1 MASKL
6 VVIIVF
12 ILDLI
17 AVGLAIA
24 AEQRRSVVSPILSPL
39 LSLLY
44 RIEKTYEYCVYGT
57 DIATSYGAGVFL
69 LLCISQVLTMS
80 ASRCFCCGKS
90 LNPSGSRACPLIL
103 FLICWVFFLVAEVC
117 LLAASIRNAYH
128 TKYRKMWNIDNPPS
142 CEVIRK
148 GVFAAGAAFALFTAI
163 VSQFYYVCYSR
174 ARDASQNPSY
184 LTMSYFSQKAMFLG
198 IKSWRLMYKKMQLQ
212 SL

>member
-24 AEQRRSVVSPILSPL
+24 AEQRRSVGKVVTDT
-39 LSLLY
+39 
-44 RIEKTYEYCVYGT
+44 EKTYEYCVYGT
-57 DIATSYGAGVFL
+57 DIATSYGAGAFL
-69 LLCISQVLTMS
+69 LLFISQVLIMS

-90 LNPSGSRACPLIL
+90 LNPGGSRACALLL
-103 FLICWVFFLVAEVC
+103 FLICWVFFLVC

-128 TKYRKMWNIDNPPS
+128 TQYRKMWNIDNPPS

-148 GVFAAGAAFALFTAI
+148 GVFAAGAAFTLFTAI

-174 ARDASQNPSY
+174 ARDAYQNPSY
-184 LTMSYFSQKAMFLG
+184 QWMDLF
-198 IKSWRLMYKKMQLQ
+198 
-212 SL
+212 

>member
-1 MASKL
+1 MASKI

-24 AEQRRSVVSPILSPL
+24 AEQRRSVGKVETD
-39 LSLLY
+39 
-44 RIEKTYEYCVYGT
+44 REKQYEYCVYGT
-57 DIATSYGAGVFL
+57 DIATSYGAGAFVL
-69 LLCISQVLTMS
+69 LFVSQVLIMV

-90 LNPSGSRACPLIL
+90 LNPGGSRACAIIL
-103 FLICWVFFLVAEVC
+103 FLICWVFFLIAEMC

-128 TKYRKMWNIDNPPS
+128 TQYRKMWNVEDPPS

-148 GVFAAGAAFALFTAI
+148 GVFAAGAAFTLFTAI

-174 ARDASQNPSY
+174 ARDAYQNPSY
-184 LTMSYFSQKAMFLG
+184 
-198 IKSWRLMYKKMQLQ
+198 
-212 SL
+212 

>member
-24 AEQRRSVVSPILSPL
+24 AEQRRSVVKVVTDN
-39 LSLLY
+39 
-44 RIEKTYEYCVYGT
+44 EKTYEYCVYGT

-69 LLCISQVLTMS
+69 LHCISQVLIMS

-90 LNPSGSRACPLIL
+90 LNPSGSRACALIL

>member
-6 VVIIVF
+6 VIIIVF

-24 AEQRRSVVSPILSPL
+24 AEQRRSVGKVVPDK
-39 LSLLY
+39 
-44 RIEKTYEYCVYGT
+44 EKVYEYCEYGS
-57 DIATSYGAGVFL
+57 DIATSYGAGAFVL
-69 LLCISQVLTMS
+69 LLTSQVIIMV

-90 LNPSGSRACPLIL
+90 LNPGGSRACAIML
-103 FLICWVFFLVAEVC
+103 FLICWAFFLIAEIC

-128 TKYRKMWNIDNPPS
+128 TKYRKMWNIDAPPS

-148 GVFAAGAAFALFTAI
+148 GVFAAGASFALFTAI

-174 ARDASQNPSY
+174 ARDDYKNPPY
-184 LTMSYFSQKAMFLG
+184 
-198 IKSWRLMYKKMQLQ
+198 
-212 SL
+212 

>member
-24 AEQRRSVVSPILSPL
+24 AEQRRSVGKVETD
-39 LSLLY
+39 
-44 RIEKTYEYCVYGT
+44 REKQYEYCVYGT
-57 DIATSYGAGVFL
+57 DIATSYGAGAFVL
-69 LLCISQVLTMS
+69 LFVSQVLIMA

-90 LNPSGSRACPLIL
+90 LNPGGSRACAIIL
-103 FLICWVFFLVAEVC
+103 FLICWVFFLIAEMC

-128 TKYRKMWNIDNPPS
+128 THYRKMWNVEDPPS

-148 GVFAAGAAFALFTAI
+148 GVFAAGAAFTLFTAI

-174 ARDASQNPSY
+174 ARDAYQNPSY
-184 LTMSYFSQKAMFLG
+184 
-198 IKSWRLMYKKMQLQ
+198 
-212 SL
+212 

>member
-12 ILDLI
+12 IFDLI

-24 AEQRRSVVSPILSPL
+24 AEQRRSVGKVVADK
-39 LSLLY
+39 
-44 RIEKTYEYCVYGT
+44 EKQYEYCVYGT
-57 DIATSYGAGVFL
+57 DIATSYGAGAFAL
-69 LLCISQVLTMS
+69 LFVSQVIIMV

-90 LNPSGSRACPLIL
+90 LNRGGSRACAILL
-103 FLICWVFFLVAEVC
+103 FLICWVFFLIAEAC

-128 TKYRKMWNIDNPPS
+128 TKYRKMWNIDTPPS
-142 CEVIRK
+142 CEVIRR

-174 ARDASQNPSY
+174 ARNAYQNPS
-184 LTMSYFSQKAMFLG
+184 SSH
-198 IKSWRLMYKKMQLQ
+198 
-212 SL
+212 

>member
-6 VVIIVF
+6 VIIIVF

-24 AEQRRSVVSPILSPL
+24 AEQRRSIGKVVPDS
-39 LSLLY
+39 
-44 RIEKTYEYCVYGT
+44 EKVYEYCEYGS
-57 DIATSYGAGVFL
+57 DIATSYGAGAFVL
-69 LLCISQVLTMS
+69 LLTGQVIIMA
-80 ASRCFCCGKS
+80 ASRCFCCGKA
-90 LNPSGSRACPLIL
+90 LNPGGSRACAIML
-103 FLICWVFFLVAEVC
+103 FLICWVFFLIAEIC

-148 GVFAAGAAFALFTAI
+148 GVFAAGASFALFTAI

-174 ARDASQNPSY
+174 ARDDYKNPPY
-184 LTMSYFSQKAMFLG
+184 
-198 IKSWRLMYKKMQLQ
+198 
-212 SL
+212 